1 MKKIL
6 LSGLLCSAL
15 FADFTLE
22 YQMDGNTKQ
31 IVQYKDAQHVKIVTK
46 KAQGGALGAQ
56 LIVGDKM
63 YMVVT
68 DHGKKRYMD
77 MDVMMQQMKQIQG
90 MMGGVQQADAGEP
103 EPEFKI
109 VKKGAKKKVA
119 GIDAEIW
126 TIEATVDG
134 HKERMHVSV
143 TKDEKIVDAV
153 HKYTD
158 AMNALSGMN
167 ERGQESLSK
176 IINISKGYV
185 AIAFDGMKLVK
196 YDASDIPDTLFA
208 LPVGMNMGDK
218 LQIGKQNV
226 AVKKPPLCPIVGAH
240 GKAKQLDAMIK
251 ESVQGWRRIE
261 SASCGSMMKMGM
273 ENAIYQ
279 KGDAYIHLSLSV
291 NVHGENG
298 MIARYR
304 TNNMKISELKRGK
317 IEGMRYQSAFLERIG
332 QSAMDIK
339 LPNAMLT
346 LTATQNVKVDLPEFA
361 KVALNLNK
369 FIPVEK
375 SQPSAEDAMKSLGAM
390 FGGQGGSNHHSSGGA
405 NQVDMQKAGEMM
417 KGLFGK

>member
-22 YQMDGNTKQ
+22 YQMDGNAKQ
-31 IVQYKDAQHVKIVTK
+31 IVQYKDAQHIRVTTK
-46 KAQGGALGAQ
+46 VAQGGESGAQ
-56 LIVGDKM
+56 LIVGDKK
-63 YMVVT
+63 YMVVN

-77 MDVMMQQMKQIQG
+77 MDVMIQQMKQMQG
-90 MMGGVQQADAGEP
+90 MMGGAQQADAGEP

-119 GIDAEIW
+119 GIDAEVW

-134 HKERMHVSV
+134 HKERMNVTV
-143 TKDEKIVDAV
+143 TKDENVVDAV

-158 AMNALSGMN
+158 AMKTLSGMD
-167 ERGQESLSK
+167 ERGQESLGK
-176 IINISKGYV
+176 IMNISKGYV

-208 LPVGMNMGDK
+208 LPPGVNMGDK
-218 LQIGKQNV
+218 LQIGKQST

-240 GKAKQLDAMIK
+240 GKAKQLDAMTK
-251 ESVQGWRRIE
+251 ESVQGWKRIE
-261 SASCGSMMKMGM
+261 SASCGSMMKMGI

-279 KGDAYIHLSLSV
+279 KGDTYIHLSLSV
-291 NVHGENG
+291 NVHGESG
-298 MIARYR
+298 MIAKYR
-304 TNNMKISELKRGK
+304 TSNMKISGLKRGK
-317 IEGMRYQSAFLERIG
+317 IEGMHYQSAFLERIG

-346 LTATQNVKVDLPEFA
+346 LTATQNAKVDFPEFA
-361 KVALNLNK
+361 KAALDLKK
-369 FIPVEK
+369 FVPVKK
-375 SQPSAEDAMKSLGAM
+375 SKPSADDALKSLGEM
-390 FGGQGGSNHHSSGGA
+390 FGGHGGSHHSSGQSSQA
-405 NQVDMQKAGEMM
+405 DMQKAAEMM